1 MGAGRRIMSE
11 NWCAM
16 SSATDCLESYEPL
29 RVTVMEVSVE
39 RGYRASGDDY
49 DTGEVDDL
57 WNSDRP
63 EE

>member
-1 MGAGRRIMSE
+1 MDRT
-11 NWCAM
+11 
-16 SSATDCLESYEPL
+16 TDCLESYEPL
-29 RVTVMEVSVE
+29 RVTVVEVYAE

-57 WNSDRP
+57 WNSYRP